1 MAGSLTQFRA
11 QHQNDSL
18 RRESVNGSDL
28 KKERGVEVRLVL
40 HRSDD
45 EGVKNGEERRG

>member
-1 MAGSLTQFRA
+1 MPFRA

-28 KKERGVEVRLVL
+28 KKEGGVEVRLGASPQ
-40 HRSDD
+40 R
-45 EGVKNGEERRG
+45 